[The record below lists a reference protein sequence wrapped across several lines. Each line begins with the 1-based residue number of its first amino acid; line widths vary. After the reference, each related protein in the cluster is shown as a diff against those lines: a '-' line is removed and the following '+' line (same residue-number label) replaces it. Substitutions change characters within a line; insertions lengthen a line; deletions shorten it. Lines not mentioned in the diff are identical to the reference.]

1 MRSATTS
8 STKIKKAELEFEI
21 ADIEKLLIENDA
33 KNKMDELTKLS
44 TRYLHAVLSA
54 KYRENQSRRVF
65 TDDDLWQHP
74 MEVLKEYPI
83 VLSTTFSSRSSLKD
97 ATYDYLIMDEASQV
111 DVATGALALSC
122 AKNAVIVGDLKQL
135 PNVVTDEMKRR
146 SNAVFSSFD
155 LPAGYSFSDNS
166 FLKSVCSVVPNVPQ
180 TLLREHYRCHP
191 KIIGFCNQKFYQNE
205 LVIMTEDHGEP
216 DVLKVFQTNVG
227 NHRRDHIN
235 QRQIDVTM
243 QEVLPQL
250 SSTSPNEIGIVAPYR
265 DQVAK
270 IEKELSNPEIEVHTV
285 HKFQGR
291 EKGAIVLTT
300 VDDVITDFSDD
311 PYLLNVAVS
320 RAKKQLL
327 LVVSGDGQ
335 PADSNIGDLISY
347 IRYNNCEVV
356 QSELYSVF
364 DLLYSQYTDAR
375 IAYLQKH
382 KQVSE
387 YDSENLM
394 YGAICD
400 LLDAR
405 PQLSLGVICHQP
417 LNMLIRDPHRLND
430 DECRYARNTATHL
443 DFLIYHRI
451 SRKAVLA
458 IEVDGF
464 HFHKQGTAQYNRD
477 RMKDHILQL
486 YKIPA
491 FRFSTNGSG
500 EIEKIAQALDAYAQ
514 MK

>member
-1 MRSATTS
+1 
-8 STKIKKAELEFEI
+8 
-21 ADIEKLLIENDA
+21 
-33 KNKMDELTKLS
+33 
-44 TRYLHAVLSA
+44 
-54 KYRENQSRRVF
+54 
-65 TDDDLWQHP
+65 
-74 MEVLKEYPI
+74 
-83 VLSTTFSSRSSLKD
+83 
-97 ATYDYLIMDEASQV
+97 
-111 DVATGALALSC
+111 
-122 AKNAVIVGDLKQL
+122 
-135 PNVVTDEMKRR
+135 
-146 SNAVFSSFD
+146 
-155 LPAGYSFSDNS
+155 
-166 FLKSVCSVVPNVPQ
+166 
-180 TLLREHYRCHP
+180 
-191 KIIGFCNQKFYQNE
+191 
-205 LVIMTEDHGEP
+205 MTEDHGEP

-300 VDDVITDFSDD
+300 ADDVITDFSDD

-320 RAKKQLL
+320 RAKKQLM

-387 YDSENLM
+387 YDSENLI
-394 YGAICD
+394 YGAIIFWM
-400 LLDAR
+400 R
-405 PQLSLGVICHQP
+405 GRS
-417 LNMLIRDPHRLND
+417 
-430 DECRYARNTATHL
+430 
-443 DFLIYHRI
+443 FLWASFVT
-451 SRKAVLA
+451 SR
-458 IEVDGF
+458 
-464 HFHKQGTAQYNRD
+464 
-477 RMKDHILQL
+477 
-486 YKIPA
+486 
-491 FRFSTNGSG
+491 
-500 EIEKIAQALDAYAQ
+500 
-514 MK
+514 